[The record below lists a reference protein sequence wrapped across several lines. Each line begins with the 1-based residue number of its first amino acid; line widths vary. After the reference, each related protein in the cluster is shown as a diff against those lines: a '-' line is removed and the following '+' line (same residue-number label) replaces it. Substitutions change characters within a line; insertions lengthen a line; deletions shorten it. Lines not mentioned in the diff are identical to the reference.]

1 MVKYLIGRS
10 TLIIHPGGVFNMESD
25 CEGSLLEDDQETLE
39 VVVGKEEQI
48 RAVLIAG
55 SFSPYVRLLTP
66 SPRGR

>member
-1 MVKYLIGRS
+1 
-10 TLIIHPGGVFNMESD
+10 MESD

-55 SFSPYVRLLTP
+55 SFSPYVRLLTLGYLVR
-66 SPRGR
+66 STNNYKHQMVDTKYHEM